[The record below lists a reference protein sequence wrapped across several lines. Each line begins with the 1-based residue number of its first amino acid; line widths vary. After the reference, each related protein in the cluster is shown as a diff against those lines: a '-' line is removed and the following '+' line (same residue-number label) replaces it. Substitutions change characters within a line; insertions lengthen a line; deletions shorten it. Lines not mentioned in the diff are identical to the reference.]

1 MSKKVNLFDASKEMS
16 ERVAQFM
23 RVKVW
28 NVTLKARLEKTVKDC
43 EAKIETLKEIGPS
56 VGKDFSEEITT
67 LSGLV
72 DQAKKDYDKA
82 LKEAEK
88 FEYTDNDKTFY
99 KLYADSDK
107 DTIKAIIHWFEKYN
121 LEVDEDTN
129 IVLDIFSAISG
140 ARKLGG
146 RQIVR
151 ANAEKFTDDVRTKT
165 DVLTIFYGRL
175 AEAMMQAGTLKP
187 EAIPEDVREFYAPKK
202 NSKKAKKGQIVIQAI
217 ALKPVEESAEATE
230 EVKPVATIK

>member
-1 MSKKVNLFDASKEMS
+1 MVKKVDFFKADKEMA

-43 EAKIETLKEIGPS
+43 EQKIENLEELAPS
-56 VGKDFSEEITT
+56 TGKDYTEDIAIMN
-67 LSGLV
+67 GLIE
-72 DQAKKDYDKA
+72 QSKKDYKKA
-82 LKEAEK
+82 LDDAEK
-88 FEYTDNDKTFY
+88 FEYTENDKTFY

-107 DTIKAIIHWFEKYN
+107 DTMQAIIHWFSKYN

-140 ARKLGG
+140 ARRLGG

-151 ANAEKFTDDVRTKT
+151 AKAEKFTDDVRTKT

-175 AEAMMQAGTLKP
+175 AEAMMQAGTLKAS
-187 EAIPEDVREFYAPKK
+187 EIPEDVRDFYAPKK
-202 NSKKAKKGQIVIQAI
+202 NKKK
-217 ALKPVEESAEATE
+217 
-230 EVKPVATIK
+230 